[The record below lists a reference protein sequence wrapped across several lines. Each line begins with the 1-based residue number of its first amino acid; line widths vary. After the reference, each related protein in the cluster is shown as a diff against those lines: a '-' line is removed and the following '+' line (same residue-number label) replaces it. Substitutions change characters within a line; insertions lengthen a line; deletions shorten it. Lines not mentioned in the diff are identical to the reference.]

1 MEEVKQTMS
10 VAEMVKTT
18 GENTATF
25 MLQISEHISKLEA
38 EVFNLRQRISEL
50 ESAGHDAQ

>member
-1 MEEVKQTMS
+1 MS

-18 GENTATF
+18 GENTQKF

-38 EVFNLRQRISEL
+38 EVFNLRQRIAEL
-50 ESAGHDAQ
+50 ESKE

>member
-1 MEEVKQTMS
+1 MEEVKMS

-18 GENTATF
+18 GENTHNF
-25 MLQISEHISKLEA
+25 MLQIAEHIVKLEA

-50 ESAGHDAQ
+50 ESAE